1 MVLIQV
7 RVHFLKRPMRNL
19 DCSHFN
25 FKLKM
30 RISINEKMGLSLA
43 ELMVKKTGKGG
54 YPKPVDY

>member
-1 MVLIQV
+1 M
-7 RVHFLKRPMRNL
+7 HFLKRPMRNL